1 MADGKVVGIGG
12 VFIRADDPAALAAW
26 YRDHLGIA
34 ATEAGQATPDGAYS
48 WDAAGGEMVFTF
60 VPRASEDFAAINL
73 KVAGIDALLERLR
86 AAGIE
91 VATRP
96 EWDDPYVGRF
106 ARMVD
111 PEGNAVELWEPPVE

>member
-1 MADGKVVGIGG
+1 MMSGKAIGIGG
-12 VFIRADDPAALAAW
+12 VFMRAADPAGLAAW

-73 KVAGIDALLERLR
+73 KVAGIDALIARLR
-86 AAGIE
+86 GAGIE
-91 VATRP
+91 VETRP
-96 EWDDPYVGRF
+96 EWDHPSIGRF
-106 ARMVD
+106 ARIVD
-111 PEGNAVELWEPPVE
+111 PGGNAVELWETPVE